1 MKFSLF
7 LLLPAALALA
17 GCSKSDQASL
27 PSVPGLSSPIWLQPD
42 STTIWLS
49 DYVNAEDITE
59 VLLEGK
65 TYQPDSGRITVR
77 GNVSAPVVNLRIRT
91 RTAVCDVP
99 VYACEKI
106 LHTFIFTDSAGTA
119 SQVKLAGSMNGWNP
133 EASVLSGSGNTWR
146 ISMWLNPGRYE
157 YQVVVDGRWMTDPN
171 HSLVKDNGNGGLNS
185 LFTVGDT
192 AGNLS
197 VIRLHRVSGD
207 SVFVEASDTA
217 VRVLAYVDSRQV
229 ATFRLGNQICVLP
242 AEAAAGEGRHHLRLF
257 AHDGRRRSNDLL
269 IPLDGSRVVTD
280 PAELNRTDMQKSVMY
295 FMMVDRFFDGD
306 VANNRPT
313 ADPRIDPKANNL
325 GGDLTGIRLKISQ
338 GYFDSLGVNTLWL
351 SPVSRNVEGAW
362 GLWKDKACLEAG
374 GKDCFESSFSAYH
387 GYWPLAMREVDKRFG
402 TGAELKGLI
411 AQAHEQQMNV
421 LLDYVAHHVHEQ
433 HPLYQQHPEWATAL
447 HLPDGRLNTELWDEQ
462 RLTTWFDVFL
472 PTWDFA
478 NPDVTAALS
487 DTAMYWVNEYEID
500 GFRHDATK
508 HIPVE
513 FWRALT
519 AKIKVAEVRNER
531 PVFQIGETYGNPE
544 LIASYLSSG
553 QMDAQF
559 DFNLYDAAVDA
570 FARPESGFENLG
582 MTLKNSL
589 HYYGCNHL
597 MGNITGNQD
606 RGRFAS
612 YADGSLR
619 FDEDAKKAG
628 WLREIN
634 NNGSAGFE
642 RMQQLAAFI
651 MTVPGIPCIYYGDE
665 IAMPGGNDPD
675 NRRMMVFEGLD
686 SLQRSTKSSFA
697 ALAKLRTAH
706 MALLYGNTRVVLADR
721 HILAIERSYLD
732 KTAIAVFY
740 KGNAP
745 MNINVPLSPG
755 LQTQGL
761 TSLSE
766 NLRWQCANGMLDVQM
781 QGTGYAFFTN

>member
-7 LLLPAALALA
+7 MLLPVALGLA
-17 GCSKSDQASL
+17 GCSTSDQVSL

-42 STTIWLS
+42 STTIWLG
-49 DYVNAEDITE
+49 DYVDTDLITE
-59 VLLEGK
+59 VMLEDK
-65 TYQPDSGRITVR
+65 VYRPDSGLISVR
-77 GNVSAPVVNLRIRT
+77 GNVSAPVVNLRIKT
-91 RTAVCDVP
+91 STAVCDVP

-106 LHTFIFTDSAGTA
+106 YHTYTYTDSSGTA
-119 SQVKLAGSMNGWNP
+119 TQVKLAGSMNGWNP
-133 EASVLSGSGNTWR
+133 EASVLSRSGNSWR

-171 HSLVKDNGNGGLNS
+171 HSLVKDNGNGGFNS
-185 LFTVGDT
+185 LFTVGESE
-192 AGNLS
+192 AERAS
-197 VIRLHRVSGD
+197 VRLQRIAGD
-207 SVFVEASDTA
+207 SVFVALSDTA
-217 VRVLAYVDSRQV
+217 MGILAYVDSRQV
-229 ATFRLGNQICVLP
+229 KVLRSGH
-242 AEAAAGEGRHHLRLF
+242 EACIIPSEASAGPGRHHLRIF
-257 AHDGRRRSNDLL
+257 SYRGSRRCNDLL
-269 IPLDGSRVVTD
+269 IPLEATDVVTD
-280 PAELNRTDMQKSVMY
+280 PSALNRSDMQKAIMY

-306 VANNRPT
+306 PANNRPT
-313 ADPRIDPKANNL
+313 PDPRIHPKANNL
-325 GGDLTGIRLKISQ
+325 GGDLAGIRIKIEQ

-351 SPVSRNVEGAW
+351 SPVSKNVEGAW
-362 GLWKDKACLEAG
+362 GLWKDKNCVGQSE
-374 GKDCFESSFSAYH
+374 KPCFESSFSAYH
-387 GYWPLAMREVDKRFG
+387 GYWPVAMREVDNRFG
-402 TGAELKGLI
+402 SGADLKGVI
-411 AQAHEQQMNV
+411 AKAHDRQMNV

-433 HPLYQQHPEWATAL
+433 HPLYRQHPEWATAL

-478 NPDVTAALS
+478 NPAVTAALS
-487 DTAMYWVNEYEID
+487 DTAMYWLDQYGID

-519 AKIKVAEVRNER
+519 AKIKVAETTQHRA
-531 PVFQIGETYGNPE
+531 VFQIGETYGNPE
-544 LIASYLSSG
+544 LISSYLSSG

-582 MTLKNSL
+582 LTLLTSL
-589 HYYGCNHL
+589 HYYGHNHL

-619 FDEDAKKAG
+619 FDEDAKRAG

-675 NRRMMVFEGLD
+675 NRRMMVFSGLD
-686 SLQRSTKSSFA
+686 SLQRSTKETIA
-697 ALAKLRTAH
+697 NLAKLRASH
-706 MALLYGNTRVVLADR
+706 MALLYGSTRVVLADR
-721 HILAIERSYLD
+721 HILAIERSYLG

-740 KGNAP
+740 KGDAP

-761 TSLSE
+761 TSLSK

-781 QGTGYAFFTN
+781 PGTGFAVFTN